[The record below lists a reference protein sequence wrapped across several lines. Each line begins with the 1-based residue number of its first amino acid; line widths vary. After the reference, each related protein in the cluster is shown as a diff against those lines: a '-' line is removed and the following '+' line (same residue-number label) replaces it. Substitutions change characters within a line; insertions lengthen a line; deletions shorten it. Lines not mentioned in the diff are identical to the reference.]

1 MQKLGEKNLNV
12 KFCFECVCFGMEFEG
27 TSYTPHLR
35 KDWETVQ
42 KMFGEFAGF
51 QWTVKNMGHHFL
63 PQHRVRLFL
72 FNFNIKRSWPVRQQ
86 SFQDIVGDVGVVT
99 EGKELASTIMASA
112 KANVRKK
119 QLNYITVRNEGND
132 AGTCWKR
139 DLGFNIEEA
148 LQGLPRNH
156 TALPNIPDTERYKLV
171 GNALRTP
178 CVTFLLKEAMRR
190 ANILDLEDE
199 RVQELDEPKVS
210 LNILRSNLETLDNLR
225 DRIREVCHND
235 ADYRSRYEQ
244 IVNGGE
250 TGLGDGGENV
260 HG

>member
-1 MQKLGEKNLNV
+1 MQKLREKNLNV

-72 FNFNIKRSWPVRQQ
+72 FNFNIKRPWPVRQL

-156 TALPNIPDTERYKLV
+156 TAQHSGYGAVQIGGQRVEDT
-171 GNALRTP
+171 
-178 CVTFLLKEAMRR
+178 
-190 ANILDLEDE
+190 
-199 RVQELDEPKVS
+199 
-210 LNILRSNLETLDNLR
+210 LR
-225 DRIREVCHND
+225 DFLTE
-235 ADYRSRYEQ
+235 
-244 IVNGGE
+244 GGHAS
-250 TGLGDGGENV
+250 GQYLGFGG
-260 HG
+260 